1 MPTPKINLQD
11 FTYHLPEEK
20 IAQYP
25 LAQRD
30 HSKLLHYHK
39 GTINTQQFHELP
51 QLLKPETLLVF
62 NNTKV
67 IPARLYFRKDTG
79 ALIEVLLLEPA
90 LPTPIVALA
99 MQVTK
104 TCVWKCMIGNQKKW
118 REGETLTTAIF
129 LPELNANINLNASWH
144 SRENNEVQLSWDAEN
159 ITFLS
164 ILNAAGEMPI
174 PPYLNREANED
185 DASQY
190 QTVYAKHH
198 GAVAAPT
205 AGLHFTDTVL
215 QQLQNKQISQTEVTL
230 HVSAGTF
237 QPIKETADVQQHNMH
252 AEQIIVYKKTIELLL
267 NSIGKTVVVGTTSM
281 RTLESLYWYGV
292 KLMLLPHSP
301 FFIEK
306 LFCYETILQNIS
318 VEESLNSVL
327 RFMQKNNLPFIQGST
342 EIIILPGY
350 IFKICNGLI
359 TNFHQPDSTLI
370 LLIAAFIGEDWRT
383 VYQYA
388 LDNDYRFL
396 SYGDSSLLMA

>member
-1 MPTPKINLQD
+1 
-11 FTYHLPEEK
+11 
-20 IAQYP
+20 
-25 LAQRD
+25 
-30 HSKLLHYHK
+30 
-39 GTINTQQFHELP
+39 
-51 QLLKPETLLVF
+51 
-62 NNTKV
+62 
-67 IPARLYFRKDTG
+67 
-79 ALIEVLLLEPA
+79 
-90 LPTPIVALA
+90 
-99 MQVTK
+99 
-104 TCVWKCMIGNQKKW
+104 MIGNQKKW

-129 LPELNANINLNASWH
+129 LPELNTNINLNASWH

-215 QQLQNKQISQTEVTL
+215 HQLQNNQISQTEVTL

-237 QPIKETADVQQHNMH
+237 QPIKETADVQHHNMH

-292 KLMLLPHSP
+292 KLMLLPHAP

-306 LFCYETILQNIS
+306 LFS
-318 VEESLNSVL
+318 KDV
-327 RFMQKNNLPFIQGST
+327 
-342 EIIILPGY
+342 Y
-350 IFKICNGLI
+350 I
-359 TNFHQPDSTLI
+359 
-370 LLIAAFIGEDWRT
+370 A
-383 VYQYA
+383 
-388 LDNDYRFL
+388 
-396 SYGDSSLLMA
+396 